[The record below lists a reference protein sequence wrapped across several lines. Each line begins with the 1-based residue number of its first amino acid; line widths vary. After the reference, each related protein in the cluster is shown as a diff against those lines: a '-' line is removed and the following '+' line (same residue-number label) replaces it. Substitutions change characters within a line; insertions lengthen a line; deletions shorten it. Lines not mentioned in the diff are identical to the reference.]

1 MIVGN
6 HKHKLALDDYI
17 MGALIIY
24 VDVIGMFLEILS
36 LLGDK
41 R

>member
-6 HKHKLALDDYI
+6 HKHKISMDDYI
-17 MGALIIY
+17 LGALIIY
-24 VDVIGMFLEILS
+24 ADVIGMFLEILS